1 MVLLFALPPLYA
13 LLAAG
18 SYLRGEVPVVQGRFL
33 LPALAPGALALV
45 VGLWQFRHGAW
56 TYAGA
61 VLLLLAM
68 TAALLFGNLLP
79 HAYYW
84 SAVVRGDVS
93 HTALDLSA
101 IWNVLYPRLLADK
114 PAALRPLL
122 PLLLPCSV
130 AGLVAVVAAGR
141 YWLSVERHA
150 DP

>member
-1 MVLLFALPPLYA
+1 MPVTVLMI
-13 LLAAG
+13 LLSSRA
-18 SYLRGEVPVVQGRFL
+18 
-33 LPALAPGALALV
+33 
-45 VGLWQFRHGAW
+45 GAW
-56 TYAGA
+56 AGRYGPRLFMTIGPLLMAAGA